1 VKLDREVNVV
11 AMADGQQ
18 LPLPPGSGI
27 VSADGK
33 VRGWVVDGWLGGWVC
48 GWVAGFNQVGGWE

>member
-1 VKLDREVNVV
+1 MKLDREVNVV

-18 LPLPPGSGI
+18 LPLPPGTGM

-33 VRGWVVDGWLGGWVC
+33 VRGWL
-48 GWVAGFNQVGGWE
+48 AGFVLGEASVLRGLYA